1 MSTKNKGGSQTTTS
15 SQDTS
20 SSTQLPDWLTNAA
33 REAVARGVALSNQ
46 NPVPFYQGEA
56 VANQSP
62 DTLAAYQAVR
72 NLQGSADPA
81 FGAARDAWG
90 GLIGQANPITG
101 DEINALSSSLYG
113 NYNANAGA
121 RAQDDYAGA
130 LGQTQQQ
137 LNWAKNQSQDYFSN
151 AQANTQGLLGS
162 YLANAGPATAAQ
174 VGANATALMS
184 PYTQQVIDP
193 ALRAGQQQL
202 ALAQQ
207 GISAKANQVGAFGGS
222 RQGVE
227 SGVADAQTAL
237 GTQQYIGNM
246 LNTGWGQALT
256 PAYNLANNAS
266 QQGYNAGALLGQ
278 QGYGAAG
285 QLATQ
290 GSTAANTLASQGYGA
305 AGQLAGLGA
314 TAYGQG
320 LGAGQGVANTDLQSG
335 LLAAQQLPGQ
345 AVTQANLG
353 QQQAAALQASGSAQQ
368 QHEQQIIDEQ
378 MANWQAV
385 YNQPYQN
392 LDTLLASVGAV
403 PYGTSTTGTAGSSTT
418 QKTDPGLLNTIGAY
432 VGFAS
437 KLGSTAASAVKG

>member
-15 SQDTS
+15 SQNTS

-33 REAVARGVALSNQ
+33 QEAVARGVALSNQ

-72 NLQGSADPA
+72 GLQGSADPA
-81 FGAARDAWG
+81 FGAARDAWS
-90 GLIGQANPITG
+90 GLIGQANPITA
-101 DEINALSSSLYG
+101 DEINQLSQSLYG
-113 NYNANAGA
+113 NYNANAGGQ
-121 RAQDDYAGA
+121 AQQQFNWAQ
-130 LGQTQQQ
+130 GQTQQG
-137 LNWAKNQSQDYFSN
+137 LNA
-151 AQANTQGLLGS
+151 AQANTQGLLGQ
-162 YLANAGPATAAQ
+162 YLAGAGPATAAQ

-278 QGYGAAG
+278 QGYNAAA
-285 QLATQ
+285 LAAQ
-290 GSTAANTLASQGYGA
+290 QGYGA

-345 AVTQANLG
+345 AVTQATLG
-353 QQQAAALQASGSAQQ
+353 QQQAGALQASGSAQQ

>member
-1 MSTKNKGGSQTTTS
+1 MSFKNKGGSQTTTS

-33 REAVARGVALSNQ
+33 HEAVDRGVALSNQ

-72 NLQGSADPA
+72 GLQGSADPA
-81 FGAARDAWG
+81 FGAAANAWS

-113 NYNANAGA
+113 NYNANAGGQ
-121 RAQDDYAGA
+121 AQQQFGSA
-130 LGQTQQQ
+130 LGQTAQDFAQAQQQ
-137 LNWAKNQSQDYFSN
+137 SQNYFGN

-278 QGYGAAG
+278 QGYNAAA
-285 QLATQ
+285 LAAQ
-290 GSTAANTLASQGYGA
+290 QGYGA
-305 AGQLAGLGA
+305 AGQLASLGGQ
-314 TAYGQG
+314 AYGQG
-320 LGAGQGVANTDLQSG
+320 LGLGQGTANQNLQAG
-335 LLAAQQLPGQ
+335 LLAGQQLPGQ
-345 AVTQANLG
+345 AVTQANLD
-353 QQQAAALQASGSAQQ
+353 QQQAGALQASGAAQQ
-368 QHEQQIIDEQ
+368 GHEQQIVDEQ
-378 MANWQAV
+378 MANWQAA

-403 PYGTSTTGTAGSSTT
+403 PYGTSTTGTGGSSTT
-418 QKTDPGLLNTIGAY
+418 QKTDPGWLNALGTY
-432 VGFAS
+432 VGLAGKFV
-437 KLGSTAASAVKG
+437 GAAGAGGA

>member
-15 SQDTS
+15 SQNTS

-33 REAVARGVALSNQ
+33 QEAVARGVALSNQ

-72 NLQGSADPA
+72 GLQGSADPA
-81 FGAARDAWG
+81 FGAARDAWS
-90 GLIGQANPITG
+90 GLIGQANPITA
-101 DEINALSSSLYG
+101 DEINQLSQSLYG
-113 NYNANAGA
+113 NYNANAGGQ
-121 RAQDDYAGA
+121 AQQQFNWAQ
-130 LGQTQQQ
+130 GQTQQG
-137 LNWAKNQSQDYFSN
+137 LNA
-151 AQANTQGLLGS
+151 AQANTQGLLGQ
-162 YLANAGPATAAQ
+162 YLAGAGPATAAQ

-256 PAYNLANNAS
+256 PAYNLANSAS

-278 QGYGAAG
+278 QGYNAAA
-285 QLATQ
+285 LAAQ
-290 GSTAANTLASQGYGA
+290 QGYGA
-305 AGQLAGLGA
+305 AGQLAGLDA
-314 TAYGQG
+314 SAYGQG

-345 AVTQANLG
+345 AVTQATLG
-353 QQQAAALQASGSAQQ
+353 QQQAGALQASGSAQQ

-403 PYGTSTTGTAGSSTT
+403 PYGTSTTGTGGSSTT

-437 KLGSTAASAVKG
+437 KLGSTAASIAKSG

>member
-1 MSTKNKGGSQTTTS
+1 MSFKNKGGSQTTTS

-33 REAVARGVALSNQ
+33 QEAVARGVALSNQ
-46 NPVPFYQGEA
+46 TPVPFYQGEA
-56 VANQSP
+56 VANQSS

-72 NLQGSADPA
+72 GLQGSADPA
-81 FGAARDAWG
+81 FGTAANAWG
-90 GLIGQANPITG
+90 GLIGQANPITA
-101 DEINALSSSLYG
+101 DEINQLSQSLYG
-113 NYNANAGA
+113 NYNANAGGQ
-121 RAQDDYAGA
+121 AQQQFNWAQ
-130 LGQTQQQ
+130 GQTQQG
-137 LNWAKNQSQDYFSN
+137 LNA

-162 YLANAGPATAAQ
+162 YLAGAGPATAAQ

-278 QGYGAAG
+278 QGYNAAA
-285 QLATQ
+285 LAAQ
-290 GSTAANTLASQGYGA
+290 QGYGA
-305 AGQLAGLGA
+305 AGQLASLGGQ
-314 TAYGQG
+314 AYGQG
-320 LGAGQGVANTDLQSG
+320 LGLGQGTANQNLQAG
-335 LLAAQQLPGQ
+335 LLAGQQLPGQ
-345 AVTQANLG
+345 AVTQANLD

-368 QHEQQIIDEQ
+368 QHEQQIVDEQ
-378 MANWQAV
+378 MANWASA

-403 PYGTSTTGTAGSSTT
+403 PYGTSTTGTGGSSTT

-432 VGFAS
+432 VGFGTKIA
-437 KLGSTAASAVKG
+437 GAVGAGGA

>member
-1 MSTKNKGGSQTTTS
+1 VSKSKPTQSTSVADTSTKI
-15 SQDTS
+15 
-20 SSTQLPDWLTNAA
+20 PDWLTNAA
-33 REAVARGVALSNQ
+33 QEATDRAVALSNKT
-46 NPVPFYQGEA
+46 PVPFYQGEA

-62 DTLAAYQAVR
+62 DMLAAFQGVR

-81 FGAARDAWG
+81 FGAAANTWG
-90 GLIGQANPITG
+90 GLIGQANPITA
-101 DEINALSSSLYG
+101 DEINQLSQSLYG
-113 NYNANAGA
+113 NYNANAGGQ
-121 RAQDDYAGA
+121 AQQQFNWAQ
-130 LGQTQQQ
+130 GQTQQG
-137 LNWAKNQSQDYFSN
+137 LNA

-162 YLANAGPATAAQ
+162 YLAGAGPATAAQ

-266 QQGYNAGALLGQ
+266 QQGYNASAALAQ
-278 QGYGAAG
+278 QGYN
-285 QLATQ
+285 
-290 GSTAANTLASQGYGA
+290 AANTLGTQGFNA
-305 AGQLAGLGA
+305 ADRLGQLGA
-314 TAYGQG
+314 SAYGQG
-320 LGAGQGVANTDLQSG
+320 LTSGQTLANTDLQSG
-335 LLAAQQLPGQ
+335 ILAAQQLPGQ
-345 AVTQANLG
+345 AVTQANLA
-353 QQQAAALQASGSAQQ
+353 QQQAGALLTSGSTQQ

-378 MANWQAV
+378 MANWQAA

-392 LDTLLASVGAV
+392 LDLLLGSVGAV
-403 PYGTSTTGTAGSSTT
+403 PYSTNAQSNVANTATTTKNVAGSALGGAATGAAAGAAFG
-418 QKTDPGLLNTIGAY
+418 PYGALAGGIIGGVGGLL
-432 VGFAS
+432 S
-437 KLGSTAASAVKG
+437 